1 MKVGITLAIAAAALI
16 TPVASAQSAFVS
28 KHGIPKHVTKL
39 CFHDLVPPELGF
51 TEVPSPGK
59 LPSAAD
65 KIVDK
70 KFKKAYKKLE
80 KDKKKFVEETH
91 CINWVYEPHRKHV
104 FTLEPTRGGGTVL
117 SHWSL
122 PCEKDGRCPGMVA
135 EPHSNIRL
143 IK

>member
-16 TPVASAQSAFVS
+16 TPVASAQSAFFS

-39 CFHDLVPPELGF
+39 CIHDLVAPANLLATIPTTPDVKRAEKLK
-51 TEVPSPGK
+51 EV
-59 LPSAAD
+59 
-65 KIVDK
+65 
-70 KFKKAYKKLE
+70 YKKLE
-80 KDKKKFVEETH
+80 KDKKKFEKTH

-122 PCEKDGRCPGMVA
+122 ACEKDGRCPRIAPV
-135 EPHSNIRL
+135 PLSRNIRT

>member
-16 TPVASAQSAFVS
+16 TPVASAQSAFFS

-39 CFHDLVPPELGF
+39 CIHDLVDPDLG
-51 TEVPSPGK
+51 TAVPSPGK
-59 LPSAAD
+59 VPSAAD

-70 KFKKAYKKLE
+70 KFEKAYKKME
-80 KDKKKFVEETH
+80 KDKKKFEKTH

-117 SHWSL
+117 SHWSR
-122 PCEKDGRCPGMVA
+122 PCREILGQ
-135 EPHSNIRL
+135 
-143 IK
+143 